1 MNTINATMALI
12 NGGFTLAS
20 NTGNII
26 NNLPDKLFHQDTTRD
41 INHKLNRELNFSKE
55 QLDKIFSSG
64 SNRVPVI
71 IRQSNSSRLPC
82 LDKNKFLINPDM
94 LLSEFKY
101 IIQRRLNLRFS
112 QALFL
117 FIDFELVNNTISI
130 GELYN
135 RKKSQDNVL
144 YLTYCEENV
153 FGYTIYYY

>member
-1 MNTINATMALI
+1 MNTINATVSLI

-26 NNLPDKLFHQDTTRD
+26 NRIPDKLFHQDTTRQL
-41 INHKLNRELNFSKE
+41 NHKISRELNFSKE
-55 QLDKIFSSG
+55 QLNKIFSSG

-71 IRQSNSSRLPC
+71 VRQSNSSRIASLE
-82 LDKNKFLINPDM
+82 KNKFLINPDM

-117 FIDFELVNNTISI
+117 FIEFELVNNTVSI

-153 FGYTIYYY
+153 FG